1 MRDDREDH
9 SKATKAWDSGALPTK
24 RSFANQVALITK
36 LLRKRFDERARSMTL
51 SDGKPLTR
59 AQWRVLAAIHLR
71 DGATQREI
79 AELLDIGT
87 VATGQT
93 IDRLEEALWVERR
106 ADRSDRRVRR
116 IYLKPPAIPALERL
130 GLLGD
135 QMDQSV
141 MVGISREDMARLT
154 ALLDTV
160 IENLTGAS
168 A

>member
-1 MRDDREDH
+1 MRDDLKDH
-9 SKATKAWDSGALPTK
+9 SVTKKSEDFGALPTK
-24 RSFANQVALITK
+24 RSFATQVALIAK
-36 LLRKRFDERARSMTL
+36 LLRKRFDERAHRMTL

-71 DGATQREI
+71 EGATQREI

-116 IYLKPPAIPALERL
+116 MYLKPPAMPVLERL
-130 GLLGD
+130 GLLADHEG
-135 QMDQSV
+135 QAA
-141 MVGISREDMARLT
+141 MVGISREDMAHLAR
-154 ALLDTV
+154 LLDTV
-160 IENLTGAS
+160 INNLTSTNA
-168 A
+168 

>member
-1 MRDDREDH
+1 MSIAEPFDHPPARE
-9 SKATKAWDSGALPTK
+9 
-24 RSFANQVALITK
+24 RSFATQVALITK

-71 DGATQREI
+71 EGATQREI

-93 IDRLEEALWVERR
+93 IDRLEESHWVERR
-106 ADRSDRRVRR
+106 ADRSDRRVKRM
-116 IYLKPPAIPALERL
+116 YLQEGAMPVLESL

-135 QMDQSV
+135 QEDQSA
-141 MVGISREDMARLT
+141 MVGISRDDMAKLSV
-154 ALLDTV
+154 LLENI
-160 IENLTGAS
+160 IENLTS
-168 A
+168 AERGKELE